1 MLPGPRAGRAG
12 GSAEAM
18 AAYQI
23 LEQASKLYAVSE
35 SLNDLAQHDA
45 QVAEALR
52 LLANSVRQSATLL
65 EVMVAVKL
73 TPDADVEKAS
83 N

>member
-1 MLPGPRAGRAG
+1 MLPGSRAGCAG

-35 SLNDLAQHDA
+35 SLNKLAQHDA

-52 LLANSVRQSATLL
+52 LLAKSVRQSATLL

-73 TPDADVEKAS
+73 TPDRDVEKAS

>member
-1 MLPGPRAGRAG
+1 
-12 GSAEAM
+12 M

-35 SLNDLAQHDA
+35 SLNKLAQHDA

-52 LLANSVRQSATLL
+52 LLAKSVRQSATLL

-73 TPDADVEKAS
+73 TPDRDVEKAS